1 MDKDVTYLSEI
12 ISALKH
18 YGGMASLKE
27 INTYIEAHNT
37 LPNIQTNPKWTN
49 NVSAVI
55 QRNCSQTKSYRGGAD
70 IFYSVYGLGEGF
82 WGLREM
88 AEKSLDSSGTSPIVE
103 RQIKSIE
110 ANTQINATEKE
121 TIIKARIGQGI
132 FRQQL
137 LDKYHNRCI
146 ITGISESNLLIAS
159 HIKPWRSAN
168 NHERIS
174 CENGLLLS
182 PLYDKLFDLGF
193 ITFNDAMQI
202 VVSKNLSKENAKLI
216 NIDCSRV
223 FIHNPSD
230 ELCQNMSYHRRNVF
244 LC

>member
-1 MDKDVTYLSEI
+1 MNNDITYLSEI

-18 YGGMASLKE
+18 YDGMASLKE
-27 INTYIEAHNT
+27 INSYIAKKNV
-37 LPNIQTNPKWTN
+37 LPSIHTNPNWTR

-55 QRNCSQTKSYRGGAD
+55 QRNCSQTKSYKGGAD

-88 AEKSLDSSGTSPIVE
+88 ADNALNNYEISPIIK
-103 RQIKSIE
+103 RQIKRIKEDSKIK
-110 ANTQINATEKE
+110 NTEKE
-121 TIIKARIGQGI
+121 IIIKARIGQGA

-146 ITGISESNLLIAS
+146 ITGISEANLLVAS

-168 NHERIS
+168 NIARIS
-174 CENGLLLS
+174 SENGLLLS

-193 ITFNDAMQI
+193 ITFNNDMQI
-202 VVSKNLSKENAKLI
+202 MVSRKLSEENAKLI
-216 NIDCSRV
+216 NIDCNKT
-223 FIHNPSD
+223 FINNPSI
-230 ELCQNMSYHRRNVF
+230 ELCKNMCYHREKVF
-244 LC
+244 LH